1 MACSPPTNQSSVRW
15 IKVLCVYLPIS
26 LGYNVLFQDADVV
39 WLKDPVHD
47 YFLHPQIAG
56 DFDVWF
62 QDDGSRSTRFSP
74 YFSSENILVSVLYAC
89 EHSVIVCLLFLS
101 NCLPDWFL

>member
-1 MACSPPTNQSSVRW
+1 M
-15 IKVLCVYLPIS
+15 LCVYLPIS
-26 LGYNVLFQDADVV
+26 LGYSVLFQDADVV

-47 YFLHPQIAG
+47 YFLKPETAG

-74 YFSSENILVSVLYAC
+74 YFSSTFYYYYYYYYTITLLLLYYYFT
-89 EHSVIVCLLFLS
+89 ITLLLLLLS
-101 NCLPDWFL
+101 SAFVHLLYLAI

>member
-1 MACSPPTNQSSVRW
+1 M
-15 IKVLCVYLPIS
+15 YLPIS
-26 LGYNVLFQDADVV
+26 LGYSVLFQDADVV

-47 YFLHPQIAG
+47 YFLKPETAG

-74 YFSSENILVSVLYAC
+74 YFSSTFYYYYYYYFTITLLLLLLLLSSAFVHLLYLA
-89 EHSVIVCLLFLS
+89 I
-101 NCLPDWFL
+101 